1 MPHKK
6 RKPLVAVLDW
16 KTAPSSNSEVDL
28 ETKVLGKFA
37 RVKYFL
43 TDNESN
49 FSPEIL
55 KADALIIWQ
64 NANITENTISRLKNC
79 RALIRNGVGYDSVD
93 IDAAARAGIP
103 VCNVPDYGTEEVS
116 DHAIAL
122 SLALT
127 RQLFALDAEA
137 KKPGWKL
144 VAKDKLRRT
153 STLTFG
159 VIGLGRI
166 GTATALRAK
175 ALGFQVIFHDP
186 YLPNGTEKAV
196 GIVRTDSLTQLLK
209 QSDVVSI
216 HCPLNEETHYLIAEK
231 ELALMKPTAYLV
243 NTARGGIVKKK
254 AVLSALRKGVI
265 AGAGLDVI
273 ENEPLKTKA
282 EARTPNLIATCHAA
296 FCSREG
302 MIEMRTTSARIAK
315 QAVQGKPLENV
326 VNGL

>member
-16 KTAPSSNSEVDL
+16 KTAPSSNSGVDL

-93 IDAAARAGIP
+93 IDAASQAGIP
-103 VCNVPDYGTEEVS
+103 VCNVPDYGTEEVA

-127 RQLFALDAEA
+127 RQLFDLDAEA

>member
-16 KTAPSSNSEVDL
+16 KTAPSSNSGVDL
-28 ETKVLGKFA
+28 ETKVLGKSA

-43 TDNESN
+43 TDNEAN

-64 NANITENTISRLKNC
+64 NANITENTILRMKHC

-103 VCNVPDYGTEEVS
+103 VCNVPDYGTEEVA

-127 RQLFALDAEA
+127 RQLFTLDAEA

-159 VIGLGRI
+159 VVGLGRI

-175 ALGFQVIFHDP
+175 ALGFQVMFHDP
-186 YLPNGTEKAV
+186 YLPNGAEKAV
-196 GIVRTDSLTQLLK
+196 GIARTDSLTQLLK

-216 HCPLNEETHYLIAEK
+216 HCPLNEETHHLITEK
-231 ELALMKPTAYLV
+231 ELALMNPSAYLV
-243 NTARGGIVKKK
+243 NTARGGIIKKK
-254 AVLSALRKGVI
+254 AVLSALHKGVI

-273 ENEPLKTKA
+273 EDEPLKTKA

-296 FCSREG
+296 FCSQEG

>member
-1 MPHKK
+1 MPVKN

-16 KTAPSSNSEVDL
+16 KTAPSSNSGVDI
-28 ETKVLGKFA
+28 ESKVLGKTA
-37 RVKYFL
+37 NVKYFL
-43 TDNESN
+43 TDNKDN
-49 FSPEIL
+49 FTQEIL
-55 KADALIIWQ
+55 QAEVIIIWQ
-64 NANITENTISRLKNC
+64 NAIITKKSISKMPNC

-103 VCNVPDYGTEEVS
+103 VCNVPDYGTEEVA

-122 SLALT
+122 TLALT
-127 RQLFALDAEA
+127 RQIFALDAEA

-166 GTATALRAK
+166 GTAAALRAK
-175 ALGFQVIFHDP
+175 AIGFNVLFYDP
-186 YLPNGTEKAV
+186 YLPGGTEKAI
-196 GIVRTDSLTQLLK
+196 GIKRAHSLNGLLK
-209 QSDVVSI
+209 TSDVVSI
-216 HCPLNEETHYLIAEK
+216 HCPLNEETHYLIAEQ
-231 ELALMKPTAYLV
+231 ELSLMKPSAYLV
-243 NTARGGIVKKK
+243 NTARGGIIKKK
-254 AVLSALRKGVI
+254 AVLSALHKGEI

-273 ENEPLKTKA
+273 EDEPLKTKT
-282 EARTPNLIATCHAA
+282 EARTPNLIATCHSA
-296 FCSREG
+296 FCSQEG

-326 VNGL
+326 VIDF

>member
-16 KTAPSSNSEVDL
+16 KTAPSSNSRVDL
-28 ETKVLGKFA
+28 ETKVLGKSA

-43 TDNESN
+43 MDNESN

-103 VCNVPDYGTEEVS
+103 VCNVPDYGTEEVA

-127 RQLFALDAEA
+127 RQLFTLDAEA

-159 VIGLGRI
+159 VVGLGRI

-186 YLPNGTEKAV
+186 YLPNGAEKAV
-196 GIVRTDSLTQLLK
+196 GIARTDSLAQLLK

-216 HCPLNEETHYLIAEK
+216 HCPLNEETHHLITEK
-231 ELALMKPTAYLV
+231 ELALMKPSAYLV
-243 NTARGGIVKKK
+243 NTARGGIIKKK
-254 AVLSALRKGVI
+254 AVLSALHKGVI

-273 ENEPLKTKA
+273 EDEPLKTKA

-296 FCSREG
+296 FCSQEG

>member
-6 RKPLVAVLDW
+6 HKPLVAVLDW
-16 KTAPSSNSEVDL
+16 KTAPSSNSGVDL

-37 RVKYFL
+37 RAKYFL

-103 VCNVPDYGTEEVS
+103 VCNVPDYGTEEVA

-127 RQLFALDAEA
+127 RQLFDLDAEA

-166 GTATALRAK
+166 GTAAALRAK
-175 ALGFQVIFHDP
+175 ALGFQIIFHDP
-186 YLPNGTEKAV
+186 YLPNGTEKSV
-196 GIVRTDSLTQLLK
+196 GIGRTDSLTQLLK

-273 ENEPLKTKA
+273 ENEPLKTKS

>member
-6 RKPLVAVLDW
+6 REPLVAVLDW
-16 KTAPSSNSEVDL
+16 KTAPSSNSRVDL

-37 RVKYFL
+37 RAKYFL

-103 VCNVPDYGTEEVS
+103 VCNVPDYGTEEVA

-127 RQLFALDAEA
+127 RQLFTLDAEA

-159 VIGLGRI
+159 VVGLGRI

-175 ALGFQVIFHDP
+175 ALGFQVMFHDP
-186 YLPNGTEKAV
+186 YLPNGAEKAV
-196 GIVRTDSLTQLLK
+196 GIARTDSLTQLLK

-216 HCPLNEETHYLIAEK
+216 HCPLNEETHHLITEK
-231 ELALMKPTAYLV
+231 ELALMKPSAYLV
-243 NTARGGIVKKK
+243 NTARGGIIKKK
-254 AVLSALRKGVI
+254 AVLSALRKGGI

-273 ENEPLKTKA
+273 EDEPLKTKV

-296 FCSREG
+296 FCSQEG
-302 MIEMRTTSARIAK
+302 MVEMRTTSARIAK

>member
-16 KTAPSSNSEVDL
+16 KTAPSSNSGVDL

-93 IDAAARAGIP
+93 IDAASRAGIP
-103 VCNVPDYGTEEVS
+103 VCNVPDYGTEEVA

-127 RQLFALDAEA
+127 RQLFDLDAEA